1 MYHCSLPPVQA
12 ECEAKLVAV
21 AAMSTNIGASGR
33 AEIRGSAAELP
44 LPLCTGGGGG
54 DNQRVDADC
63 VLVSFRYPLHP
74 LSTTPLVPPP

>member
-1 MYHCSLPPVQA
+1 MATS
-12 ECEAKLVAV
+12 
-21 AAMSTNIGASGR
+21 IGLSGR

-44 LPLCTGGGGG
+44 LPVCTEEGGG

-74 LSTTPLVPPP
+74 LHPLHPLSTAALVPPP